1 MDITQQ
7 IVNKI
12 EEFETIIIHR
22 HVIPDGD
29 AYGSSFGLSE
39 IIKTTFPN
47 KKVYVVGEELDYL
60 RYIGVTDK
68 IEDET
73 YQGALVIVT
82 DTPNA
87 A

>member
-29 AYGSSFGLSE
+29 AYGSSFGLYE

-47 KKVYVVGEELDYL
+47 KKVYIVG
-60 RYIGVTDK
+60 
-68 IEDET
+68 
-73 YQGALVIVT
+73 
-82 DTPNA
+82 
-87 A
+87 